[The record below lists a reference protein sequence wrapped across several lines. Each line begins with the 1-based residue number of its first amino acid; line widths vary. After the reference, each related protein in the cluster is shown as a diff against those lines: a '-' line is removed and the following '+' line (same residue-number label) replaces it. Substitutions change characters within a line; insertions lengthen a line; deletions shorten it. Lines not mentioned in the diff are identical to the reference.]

1 MDKELLDYIWENLEE
16 LKDLFPSKV
25 YKILS
30 KFKRDKDREGFKDTL
45 EYILSIN
52 RSLLLKIEEYFKTT
66 RIDSMSIDEVIKALK
81 ITPFDNFINKRK
93 YIDRAEYWIRNYKN
107 KKDIKYLNL
116 LNNLAELY
124 RSMGEYQKAEPLY
137 LKVVKIFEKV
147 LGEEHPNTATIYNN
161 LAGLYESMGEYQK
174 VELLYLKAL
183 NIGEKILGKEHPHT
197 ATSYNNLAGL
207 YESMG
212 ENKKAEPLYIKALK
226 TSEKILGEKH
236 PNTLN
241 IFNNFDNFR
250 ETQNKLFF
258 LNSKNSN
265 LEFRVD
271 RVEVKNFKGYKSPFS
286 LDFSENINII
296 IGENATGKTTLL
308 QALVFGLAKK
318 NFIDIRG
325 LDYSRYITK
334 GESEAEVR
342 IIYIEIEKK

>member
-1 MDKELLDYIWENLEE
+1 MGEYQEAEPLYLKALKTSEKILGEKHPDTATSYNNLAGLYLSMGQYQKAEPFH
-16 LKDLFPSKV
+16 LKDLKISE
-25 YKILS
+25 KILG
-30 KFKRDKDREGFKDTL
+30 EEHPDTATS
-45 EYILSIN
+45 Y
-52 RSLLLKIEEYFKTT
+52 
-66 RIDSMSIDEVIKALK
+66 
-81 ITPFDNFINKRK
+81 
-93 YIDRAEYWIRNYKN
+93 
-107 KKDIKYLNL
+107 
-116 LNNLAELY
+116 NNLAGLY
-124 RSMGEYQKAEPLY
+124 LSMGQYQKAEPLY
-137 LKVVKIFEKV
+137 LKALKIREKV
-147 LGEEHPNTATIYNN
+147 LGE
-161 LAGLYESMGEYQK
+161 
-174 VELLYLKAL
+174 
-183 NIGEKILGKEHPHT
+183 EHPHT

-207 YESMG
+207 YEIMG

-236 PNTLN
+236 SNTLN

-286 LDFSENINII
+286 LEFSENINII

-334 GESEAEVR
+334 GESKAEVR
-342 IIYIEIEKK
+342 IIYDVDREKIVKIETDEIEIDNVYFTPFVLAYNANLFTKYSINPDKVVKNILDETIHKDTVSSIFKDI